1 LVNFANAGDN
11 CTAFAGTQLLSC
23 SQIEAD
29 IKTCQSQGKT
39 ILLSIGGATYTEG
52 GFSSASEAQ
61 TWADTLWAMFGP
73 KQSSSSAL
81 RPFGAA
87 SVDGFDMDFESVTS
101 NMAPFAARLRSH
113 MDSAAASSGRKYF
126 LSGAPQC
133 PFPDAAQ
140 REMLEQVPF
149 DFVSVQFYNN
159 YCGATA
165 YPANYNFDTWD
176 NWARTAAPNKNVK
189 ILLGVPGGPTGAG
202 SGYVSGDQL
211 KQVIQYSR
219 GFPSFGGVMAWD
231 MSQVYAN
238 PGWLD
243 SVVSALG
250 GTVPPVTTT
259 TSKPASTP
267 TTTLVTVTRTSSAGG
282 APTGSAV
289 PQWGQCG
296 GKGYTGPTQCQAPY
310 TCKYVTEYWS
320 QCA

>member
-1 LVNFANAGDN
+1 
-11 CTAFAGTQLLSC
+11 
-23 SQIEAD
+23 
-29 IKTCQSQGKT
+29 
-39 ILLSIGGATYTEG
+39 
-52 GFSSASEAQ
+52 
-61 TWADTLWAMFGP
+61 
-73 KQSSSSAL
+73 
-81 RPFGAA
+81 
-87 SVDGFDMDFESVTS
+87 
-101 NMAPFAARLRSH
+101 
-113 MDSAAASSGRKYF
+113 
-126 LSGAPQC
+126 
-133 PFPDAAQ
+133 
-140 REMLEQVPF
+140 
-149 DFVSVQFYNN
+149 
-159 YCGATA
+159 
-165 YPANYNFDTWD
+165 
-176 NWARTAAPNKNVK
+176 
-189 ILLGVPGGPTGAG
+189 
-202 SGYVSGDQL
+202 
-211 KQVIQYSR
+211 
-219 GFPSFGGVMAWD
+219 